1 MRSEIHFPGQ
11 KFGHFI
17 TGPLRQYAQ
26 DMTQISPRVDSVEF
40 ARTDQAVQQC
50 AALTT
55 MVAAEEDIIF
65 FPQTDDPQRPFR
77 CVIVRFRQPL
87 IGVITQ
93 RIPLVQRLRERF
105 TQPGFFRQRRA
116 FIHHPLME

>member
-55 MVAAEEDIIF
+55 MVAAEEDAALAG
-65 FPQTDDPQRPFR
+65 TSDGHDVADPAYCYRR
-77 CVIVRFRQPL
+77 GYIRV
-87 IGVITQ
+87 
-93 RIPLVQRLRERF
+93 F
-105 TQPGFFRQRRA
+105 TAA
-116 FIHHPLME
+116 FLG